1 VRHLTLGAIAVLAAL
16 AAVVGGPDRAEP
28 ASAAKVRIVD
38 RTLRCNVPLDAGIRL
53 VRISGQSGVKDQAD
67 PSRWFAI
74 AGVHLTIDNGQL
86 ALIQAGTPRVETG
99 APQVDATFLLNRQAC
114 KPASARIA
122 LSPRGLGGGSLNQF
136 VEYYECTMPRR
147 ILLRVRAEFRAPAT
161 LRSQG
166 GSQFSEAPLSKGYVA
181 IQSERAKPLLYTDVV
196 ESGRARLF
204 SGNCQRD

>member
-1 VRHLTLGAIAVLAAL
+1 VRHLTLGAITVLAAS
-16 AAVVGGPDRAEP
+16 AAVVGRPERADP

-38 RTLRCNVPLDAGIRL
+38 RMLRCNVPLDAGIRL
-53 VRISGQSGVKDQAD
+53 VRISGQSGVRDQAD
-67 PSRWFAI
+67 RSRWFGI

-86 ALIQAGTPRVETG
+86 VLVQAGAPRVETG

-114 KPASARIA
+114 KAASAQIA

-136 VEYYECTMPRR
+136 VEYYKCTMPRR
-147 ILLRVRAEFRAPAT
+147 ILLRVRVEFRAPAS

-166 GSQFSEAPLSKGYVA
+166 TSQFSEAPVSKGSVA
-181 IQSERAKPLLYTDVV
+181 IQSERAKPLLYADVV

-204 SGNCQRD
+204 SRSCVRN